1 MFYPRIFI
9 ICALKKSIKRGIW
22 LVLVTIIYDIRLGI
36 SKKILI
42 LKSHLTNKKT
52 FAFYFFKCT

>member
-36 SKKILI
+36 SKKINFE
-42 LKSHLTNKKT
+42 KSFKKKLT